1 MDYYFFSFSFLLF
14 LLFYFVLL
22 PETAMLLLEL
32 SIRGYVVETGFPSR
46 GGRSG
51 KENREMSDRSE
62 SSGQVAIDLVSS
74 GLAHLECRGIFQPQ
88 RCTGLRVETR
98 RIYGGVVWGIDSM
111 GQRVHP

>member
-1 MDYYFFSFSFLLF
+1 MDYYFLFFSN
-14 LLFYFVLL
+14 LFYFVLL
-22 PETAMLLLEL
+22 PETAMLLLES
-32 SIRGYVVETGFPSR
+32 SIQGYVVETGFPSR

-62 SSGQVAIDLVSS
+62 LSGQVAIDPVSS

-98 RIYGGVVWGIDSM
+98 RMYGGVVWGIGSM